1 MTNIKIT
8 KDNLG
13 NIVKVVCDGHT
24 NYGVSGEDI
33 VCAGISATVINSL
46 NLVLKLIGKKAKF
59 NEDQEEGYMK
69 LEIVD
74 SNIDKSKRE
83 FLELTIDNMIES
95 LMQISDMYPNH
106 LKVKIEK

>member
-1 MTNIKIT
+1 MTKAKFTYLNHKFQKFEIS
-8 KDNLG
+8 
-13 NIVKVVCDGHT
+13 GHAE
-24 NYGVSGEDI
+24 YADEGLDI

-74 SNIDKSKRE
+74 LNIDKSKRE